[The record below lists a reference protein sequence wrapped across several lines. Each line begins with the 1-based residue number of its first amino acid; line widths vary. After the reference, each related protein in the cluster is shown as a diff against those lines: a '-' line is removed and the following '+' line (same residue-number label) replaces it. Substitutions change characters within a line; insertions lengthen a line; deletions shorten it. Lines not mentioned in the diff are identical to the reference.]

1 MDLILWRHAEAE
13 EGSDDMQR
21 ALTRRGQ
28 KQASAMATWLR
39 KQLPDDFALLASEA
53 LRSQQTAALF
63 AKSYEVV
70 PALNPDASVEQVL
83 SAIDWPR
90 SGKTI
95 VLVGPTLYRSSRRH
109 ADERTAFVVECEE
122 GGYLVAQPS
131 RTPRHRANPPQ
142 GDDDTVDA
150 GYRLI
155 RLLCLALELKVGR
168 KRCGQP
174 FSFFLAVC
182 WL

>member
-83 SAIDWPR
+83 TAIDWPR

-95 VLVGPTLYRSSRRH
+95 VLVGHQPYIGRLAATLMSEQPLLWSVKKGAIWWLSHRERH
-109 ADERTAFVVECEE
+109 GIEQVRLKAMM
-122 GGYLVAQPS
+122 
-131 RTPRHRANPPQ
+131 TPAML
-142 GDDDTVDA
+142 GID
-150 GYRLI
+150 
-155 RLLCLALELKVGR
+155 
-168 KRCGQP
+168 
-174 FSFFLAVC
+174 
-182 WL
+182 

>member
-28 KQASAMATWLR
+28 KQASAMAAWLR

-83 SAIDWPR
+83 AAIDWPR

-95 VLVGPTLYRSSRRH
+95 VLVGHQPYIGRLAATLMSEQPLLWSVKKGAIWWLSHRERH
-109 ADERTAFVVECEE
+109 GIE
-122 GGYLVAQPS
+122 Q
-131 RTPRHRANPPQ
+131 
-142 GDDDTVDA
+142 
-150 GYRLI
+150 I
-155 RLLCLALELKVGR
+155 RLKAMMTPAMLGID
-168 KRCGQP
+168 
-174 FSFFLAVC
+174 
-182 WL
+182 

>member
-39 KQLPDDFALLASEA
+39 KQLPDDFALFASEA

-95 VLVGPTLYRSSRRH
+95 VLVGHQPYIGRLAATLMSEQPLLWSVKKGAIWWLSHRERH
-109 ADERTAFVVECEE
+109 GIE
-122 GGYLVAQPS
+122 Q
-131 RTPRHRANPPQ
+131 
-142 GDDDTVDA
+142 
-150 GYRLI
+150 I
-155 RLLCLALELKVGR
+155 RLKAMMTPAMLGID
-168 KRCGQP
+168 
-174 FSFFLAVC
+174 
-182 WL
+182 

>member
-39 KQLPDDFALLASEA
+39 KQLPDDFSLLASEA

-95 VLVGPTLYRSSRRH
+95 VLVGHQPYIGRLAATLMSEQPLLWSVKKGAIWWLSHRERH
-109 ADERTAFVVECEE
+109 GIE
-122 GGYLVAQPS
+122 Q
-131 RTPRHRANPPQ
+131 
-142 GDDDTVDA
+142 
-150 GYRLI
+150 I
-155 RLLCLALELKVGR
+155 RLKAMMTPSMLGID
-168 KRCGQP
+168 
-174 FSFFLAVC
+174 
-182 WL
+182 

>member
-83 SAIDWPR
+83 NAIDWPR

-95 VLVGPTLYRSSRRH
+95 VLVGHQPYIGRLAATLMSEQPLLWSVKKGAIWWLSHRERH
-109 ADERTAFVVECEE
+109 GIE
-122 GGYLVAQPS
+122 Q
-131 RTPRHRANPPQ
+131 
-142 GDDDTVDA
+142 
-150 GYRLI
+150 I
-155 RLLCLALELKVGR
+155 RLKAMMTPAMLGID
-168 KRCGQP
+168 
-174 FSFFLAVC
+174 
-182 WL
+182 

>member
-95 VLVGPTLYRSSRRH
+95 VLVGHQPYIGRLAATLMSEQPLLWSVKKGAIWWLSHRERH
-109 ADERTAFVVECEE
+109 GIE
-122 GGYLVAQPS
+122 Q
-131 RTPRHRANPPQ
+131 
-142 GDDDTVDA
+142 
-150 GYRLI
+150 I
-155 RLLCLALELKVGR
+155 RLKAMMTPSMLGID
-168 KRCGQP
+168 
-174 FSFFLAVC
+174 
-182 WL
+182 

>member
-28 KQASAMATWLR
+28 KQASAMASWLR
-39 KQLPDDFALLASEA
+39 KQLPDDLALLASEA

-83 SAIDWPR
+83 TAIDWPR

-95 VLVGPTLYRSSRRH
+95 VLVGHQPYIGRLAATLMSEQPLLWSVKKGAIWWLSHRERH
-109 ADERTAFVVECEE
+109 GIE
-122 GGYLVAQPS
+122 Q
-131 RTPRHRANPPQ
+131 
-142 GDDDTVDA
+142 
-150 GYRLI
+150 I
-155 RLLCLALELKVGR
+155 RLKAMMTPAMLGID
-168 KRCGQP
+168 
-174 FSFFLAVC
+174 
-182 WL
+182 

>member
-63 AKSYEVV
+63 AKSYEVM

-83 SAIDWPR
+83 AAIDWPR

-95 VLVGPTLYRSSRRH
+95 VLVGHQPYIGRLAATLMSEQPLLWSVKKGAIWWLSHRERH
-109 ADERTAFVVECEE
+109 GIE
-122 GGYLVAQPS
+122 Q
-131 RTPRHRANPPQ
+131 
-142 GDDDTVDA
+142 
-150 GYRLI
+150 I
-155 RLLCLALELKVGR
+155 RLKAMMTPSMLGID
-168 KRCGQP
+168 
-174 FSFFLAVC
+174 
-182 WL
+182 

>member
-63 AKSYEVV
+63 AKSYEVR

-95 VLVGPTLYRSSRRH
+95 VLVGHQPYIGRLAATLMSEQPLLWSVKKGAIWWLSHRERH
-109 ADERTAFVVECEE
+109 GIE
-122 GGYLVAQPS
+122 Q
-131 RTPRHRANPPQ
+131 
-142 GDDDTVDA
+142 
-150 GYRLI
+150 I
-155 RLLCLALELKVGR
+155 RLKAMMTPARL
-168 KRCGQP
+168 P
-174 FSFFLAVC
+174 
-182 WL
+182 

>member
-83 SAIDWPR
+83 TAIDWPR

-95 VLVGPTLYRSSRRH
+95 VLVGHQPYIGRLAATLMSEQPLLWSVKKGAIWWLSHRERH
-109 ADERTAFVVECEE
+109 GIE
-122 GGYLVAQPS
+122 Q
-131 RTPRHRANPPQ
+131 
-142 GDDDTVDA
+142 
-150 GYRLI
+150 I
-155 RLLCLALELKVGR
+155 RLKAMMTPAMLGID
-168 KRCGQP
+168 
-174 FSFFLAVC
+174 
-182 WL
+182 

>member
-83 SAIDWPR
+83 AAIDWPR

-95 VLVGPTLYRSSRRH
+95 VLVGHQPYIGRLAATLMSEQPLLWSVKKGAIWWLSHRERH
-109 ADERTAFVVECEE
+109 GIE
-122 GGYLVAQPS
+122 Q
-131 RTPRHRANPPQ
+131 
-142 GDDDTVDA
+142 
-150 GYRLI
+150 I
-155 RLLCLALELKVGR
+155 RLKAMMTPAMLGID
-168 KRCGQP
+168 
-174 FSFFLAVC
+174 
-182 WL
+182 

>member
-28 KQASAMATWLR
+28 KQASAMAAWLH
-39 KQLPDDFALLASEA
+39 KQLPDDFVLFASEA

-63 AKSYEVV
+63 AKSYEVM

-83 SAIDWPR
+83 NTIDWPR

-95 VLVGPTLYRSSRRH
+95 VLVGHQPYIGRLAATLMSEQPLLWSVKKGAIWWLSHRERH
-109 ADERTAFVVECEE
+109 GIE
-122 GGYLVAQPS
+122 Q
-131 RTPRHRANPPQ
+131 
-142 GDDDTVDA
+142 
-150 GYRLI
+150 I
-155 RLLCLALELKVGR
+155 RLKAMITPSMLGID
-168 KRCGQP
+168 
-174 FSFFLAVC
+174 
-182 WL
+182 

>member
-83 SAIDWPR
+83 AAIDWPR

-95 VLVGPTLYRSSRRH
+95 VLVGHQPYIGRLAATLMSEQPLLWSVKKGAIWWLSHRERH
-109 ADERTAFVVECEE
+109 GIE
-122 GGYLVAQPS
+122 Q
-131 RTPRHRANPPQ
+131 
-142 GDDDTVDA
+142 
-150 GYRLI
+150 I
-155 RLLCLALELKVGR
+155 RLKAMMTPSMLGID
-168 KRCGQP
+168 
-174 FSFFLAVC
+174 
-182 WL
+182 

>member
-83 SAIDWPR
+83 NAIDWPR

-95 VLVGPTLYRSSRRH
+95 VLVGHQPYIGRLAATLMSEQPLLWSVKKGAIWWLSHRERH
-109 ADERTAFVVECEE
+109 GIE
-122 GGYLVAQPS
+122 Q
-131 RTPRHRANPPQ
+131 
-142 GDDDTVDA
+142 
-150 GYRLI
+150 I
-155 RLLCLALELKVGR
+155 RLKAMMTPAMMGID
-168 KRCGQP
+168 
-174 FSFFLAVC
+174 
-182 WL
+182 

>member
-70 PALNPDASVEQVL
+70 PELNPDASVEQVL
-83 SAIDWPR
+83 TAIDWPR

-95 VLVGPTLYRSSRRH
+95 VLVGHQPYIGRLAATLMSEQPLLWSVKKGAIWWLSHRERH
-109 ADERTAFVVECEE
+109 GIEQVRLKAMM
-122 GGYLVAQPS
+122 
-131 RTPRHRANPPQ
+131 TPAML
-142 GDDDTVDA
+142 GID
-150 GYRLI
+150 
-155 RLLCLALELKVGR
+155 
-168 KRCGQP
+168 
-174 FSFFLAVC
+174 
-182 WL
+182 

>member
-83 SAIDWPR
+83 AAIDWPR

-95 VLVGPTLYRSSRRH
+95 VLVGHQPYIGRLAATLMSEQPLLWSIKKGAIWWLSHRERH
-109 ADERTAFVVECEE
+109 GIE
-122 GGYLVAQPS
+122 Q
-131 RTPRHRANPPQ
+131 
-142 GDDDTVDA
+142 
-150 GYRLI
+150 I
-155 RLLCLALELKVGR
+155 RLKAMMTPAMLGID
-168 KRCGQP
+168 
-174 FSFFLAVC
+174 
-182 WL
+182 

>member
-70 PALNPDASVEQVL
+70 PELNPDASVEQVL
-83 SAIDWPR
+83 TAIDWPR

-95 VLVGPTLYRSSRRH
+95 VLVGHQPYIGRLAATLMSEQPLLWSVKKGAIWWLSHRERH
-109 ADERTAFVVECEE
+109 GIE
-122 GGYLVAQPS
+122 Q
-131 RTPRHRANPPQ
+131 
-142 GDDDTVDA
+142 
-150 GYRLI
+150 I
-155 RLLCLALELKVGR
+155 RLKAMMTPAMLGID
-168 KRCGQP
+168 
-174 FSFFLAVC
+174 
-182 WL
+182 

>member
-63 AKSYEVV
+63 AKSYEIV

-83 SAIDWPR
+83 TAIDWPR

-95 VLVGPTLYRSSRRH
+95 VLVGHQPYIGRLAATLMSEQPLLWSVKKGAIWWLSHRERH
-109 ADERTAFVVECEE
+109 GIE
-122 GGYLVAQPS
+122 Q
-131 RTPRHRANPPQ
+131 
-142 GDDDTVDA
+142 
-150 GYRLI
+150 I
-155 RLLCLALELKVGR
+155 RLKAMMTPAMLGID
-168 KRCGQP
+168 
-174 FSFFLAVC
+174 
-182 WL
+182 

>member
-83 SAIDWPR
+83 STIDWPR

-95 VLVGPTLYRSSRRH
+95 VLVGHQPYIGRLAATLMSEQPLLWSVKKGAIWWLSHRERH
-109 ADERTAFVVECEE
+109 GIEQVRLKAMM
-122 GGYLVAQPS
+122 
-131 RTPRHRANPPQ
+131 TPAML
-142 GDDDTVDA
+142 GID
-150 GYRLI
+150 
-155 RLLCLALELKVGR
+155 
-168 KRCGQP
+168 
-174 FSFFLAVC
+174 
-182 WL
+182 

>member
-28 KQASAMATWLR
+28 KQASAMAIWLR

-63 AKSYEVV
+63 AKSYEVR
-70 PALNPDASVEQVL
+70 PALNPDALVEQVL
-83 SAIDWPR
+83 TAIDWPR

-95 VLVGPTLYRSSRRH
+95 VLVGHQPYIGRLAATLMSEQPLLWSVKKGAIWWLSHRERH
-109 ADERTAFVVECEE
+109 GIEQVRLKAMM
-122 GGYLVAQPS
+122 
-131 RTPRHRANPPQ
+131 TPAML
-142 GDDDTVDA
+142 GID
-150 GYRLI
+150 
-155 RLLCLALELKVGR
+155 
-168 KRCGQP
+168 
-174 FSFFLAVC
+174 
-182 WL
+182 

>member
-63 AKSYEVV
+63 AKSYEVM

-83 SAIDWPR
+83 AAIDWPR

-95 VLVGPTLYRSSRRH
+95 VLVGHQPYIGRLAATLMSEQPLLWSVKKGAIWWLSHRERH
-109 ADERTAFVVECEE
+109 GIE
-122 GGYLVAQPS
+122 Q
-131 RTPRHRANPPQ
+131 
-142 GDDDTVDA
+142 
-150 GYRLI
+150 I
-155 RLLCLALELKVGR
+155 RLKAMMTPAMLGID
-168 KRCGQP
+168 
-174 FSFFLAVC
+174 
-182 WL
+182 

>member
-95 VLVGPTLYRSSRRH
+95 VLVGHQPYIGRLAATLMSEQPLLWSVKKGAIWWLSHRERH
-109 ADERTAFVVECEE
+109 GIE
-122 GGYLVAQPS
+122 Q
-131 RTPRHRANPPQ
+131 
-142 GDDDTVDA
+142 
-150 GYRLI
+150 I
-155 RLLCLALELKVGR
+155 RLKAMMTPAMLGID
-168 KRCGQP
+168 
-174 FSFFLAVC
+174 
-182 WL
+182 

>member
-95 VLVGPTLYRSSRRH
+95 VLVGHQPYIGRLAATLMSEQPLLWSVKKGAIWWLSHRERH
-109 ADERTAFVVECEE
+109 GIEQVRLKAMMT
-122 GGYLVAQPS
+122 PS
-131 RTPRHRANPPQ
+131 ML
-142 GDDDTVDA
+142 GID
-150 GYRLI
+150 
-155 RLLCLALELKVGR
+155 
-168 KRCGQP
+168 
-174 FSFFLAVC
+174 
-182 WL
+182 